1 MKRSSS
7 RTGRLVVAM
16 AGLIWSL
23 YGCATSQIASDATA
37 ELLAL
42 NETYDAALEAGDPVV
57 LAKLYADEFE
67 YIGPGAIVRNR
78 QQQIDAFATGAID
91 LLEGR
96 SDDVKVRQ
104 YGDTAVLTGRFRG
117 RVRSAAQEYSF
128 VERYSSVWVREGG
141 QWLMVLEHGT
151 VVPQNGSQE
160 SPN

>member
-1 MKRSSS
+1 
-7 RTGRLVVAM
+7 M
-16 AGLIWSL
+16 AGLIWGL
-23 YGCATSQIASDATA
+23 YGCATSQVVPDATA

-42 NETYDAALEAGDPVV
+42 NEMYDAALEAGDPVM

-117 RVRSAAQEYSF
+117 RVRVSSQEYSF

-141 QWLMVLEHGT
+141 QWQMVLEHGT
-151 VVPQNGSQE
+151 VVPQNVSQE
-160 SPN
+160 SPD